1 MELLEPGAS
10 YSPFEDAV
18 VLLCIDVERLL
29 VERGV
34 ILDLVDGLFWVA
46 MVGVVV
52 KKEAV
57 RRVGG
62 GGRRRLAR
70 VVRVLL
76 MLLLLGLVLLLGVL
90 LLLLMRGLVEVVE
103 MVILRVFCVREVRRW
118 EREKGRRRTVL
129 GVVSGIEDVINVIHV
144 AQSCDW
150 PRRC

>member
-1 MELLEPGAS
+1 MELLEPGAG

-29 VERGV
+29 VKRGV

-46 MVGVVV
+46 MVGVVM

-62 GGRRRLAR
+62 RGRRRLAR

-76 MLLLLGLVLLLGVL
+76 MLLLLLLVLLLLVL
-90 LLLLMRGLVEVVE
+90 LLLLRRRRLGLVEAVE
-103 MVILRVFCVREVRRW
+103 MVILRVFCEREVRRW
-118 EREKGRRRTVL
+118 
-129 GVVSGIEDVINVIHV
+129 
-144 AQSCDW
+144 Q
-150 PRRC
+150 